1 MRETRPTAS
10 FFCKSVF
17 SLQNSLI
24 ACSRPHPCGGSRRRT
39 ARVLR
44 TLLGDLKL
52 LVAREVDLRRT
63 LRPPLPDL
71 GDASP
76 RLRRLPPVRHGV
88 RGGVGVALA
97 EARALPVIKSSV
109 LIQYML

>member
-1 MRETRPTAS
+1 M
-10 FFCKSVF
+10 
-17 SLQNSLI
+17 
-24 ACSRPHPCGGSRRRT
+24 
-39 ARVLR
+39 LR

-52 LVAREVDLRRT
+52 LVAREVDIRRT

-76 RLRRLPPVRHGV
+76 RFRWLPSVRHGV
-88 RGGVGVALA
+88 LGRRGLALA

>member
-1 MRETRPTAS
+1 M
-10 FFCKSVF
+10 
-17 SLQNSLI
+17 
-24 ACSRPHPCGGSRRRT
+24 
-39 ARVLR
+39 LR

-88 RGGVGVALA
+88 RGGVGVAL
-97 EARALPVIKSSV
+97 EVAREVMS
-109 LIQYML
+109 